1 MSLKFARGNGDK
13 RSAIRVQKFHR
24 FKLLSQLMC
33 PTFQITIYKALNPE
47 NKPIHREN
55 GDKIETLEMCLRKT
69 LGLQSIMKIFRAFF
83 FKFKTWHDSHHGR
96 TVMLSF
102 IFRFIFTLVHISC
115 FCCSCSI
122 SFNCCPYGFPK
133 WSIWDS
139 ERWHLNQRKSVFVP
153 PGLFLLLL
161 SYLPW
166 IHMAAR
172 K

>member
-1 MSLKFARGNGDK
+1 MFQTFIPTYVPDFSDHHLQGFKPGKQTNTPGEWWQNWNSGNVFEKNIGV
-13 RSAIRVQKFHR
+13 A
-24 FKLLSQLMC
+24 
-33 PTFQITIYKALNPE
+33 
-47 NKPIHREN
+47 
-55 GDKIETLEMCLRKT
+55 
-69 LGLQSIMKIFRAFF
+69 IMKIFRAFF
-83 FKFKTWHDSHHGR
+83 PQFETWHDSHHGR

-139 ERWHLNQRKSVFVP
+139 ERWHLNDRKSVFVP